1 MDVAVLLAL
10 LGGVALAVNRLVELI
25 KPAFEQ
31 FPDQYESIAIRVTS
45 ILLGVILTVGGGDSF
60 NLLAISPIYGKL
72 NPMAGLV
79 ITGIIVGGFANGW
92 DKIAS
97 LFNPPTTTTSS
108 RTASVSVVTERT
120 TPTEPEIGVRG

>member
-10 LGGVALAVNRLVELI
+10 LGGVALAVNRILELV

-31 FPDQYESIAIRVTS
+31 FPDPYKGIAIRATS

-60 NLLAISPIYGKL
+60 NLLAISPVYGKL
-72 NPMAGLV
+72 NPMAGLI

-97 LFNPPTTTTSS
+97 LFNPTTTTTSS
-108 RTASVSVVTERT
+108 RTTAVSVT
-120 TPTEPEIGVRG
+120 TQRTEPEIG